1 MNGACQNCV
10 TEPEWEEED
19 VQSDNM
25 RMGALISSCVALGVD
40 LECLTDRERGLIQEV
55 FPVEVDVPELR
66 AKILK
71 GEDPLGDMFCALRS
85 SAERRAE
92 GQTFTPHEIVE
103 QMVSWAANKAVPVR
117 VVDPGTG
124 SGRFI
129 IRALKKFPSAKGIAI
144 DTDPVALLI
153 ARANAHV
160 CGLSQR
166 IDFRLCDY
174 REALIEKIN
183 GVTLYVGNP
192 PYVRHHDIASRWK
205 EWYAVTAKSLNL
217 PSSKLAGLHAHFFL
231 KTAKNMCPGDIGAF
245 ITSAEWLDVN
255 YGSSLRKLLV
265 KNLSL
270 DELHVFDP
278 VSLPFANAQV
288 TGVVVYFSSDVEGKA
303 VLVNRVKLPSDLGNV
318 HKAVRVDRAT
328 METSARWSTVGRE
341 RKKYPRGYVELGEY
355 FRVRRGTVTG
365 ANKIWIA
372 RRGDV
377 DLPDSVL
384 FPSVTK
390 ARELFAAGESLTS
403 DLELKCV
410 VDIPFDYQ
418 SLDDDS
424 VARIERYIAYAQSL
438 GVDRGYIARH
448 RRAWWSVG
456 LAKAAPILA
465 TYMARR
471 PPRFVRNCVGAR
483 HVNVVHGLY
492 PRFDC
497 TDRDLKLLVEYLN
510 NNVQLSDGRTYA
522 GGLTKFEPKE
532 MERLM
537 VPSFDLLREGC

>member
-25 RMGALISSCVALGVD
+25 RMGTLISSCVALGVD
-40 LECLTDRERGLIQEV
+40 LECLTDQERSLIQEV
-55 FPVEVDVPELR
+55 FPVEVDVPDLR
-66 AKILK
+66 AQILK

-85 SAERRAE
+85 STERRAE

-103 QMVSWAANKAVPVR
+103 QMVSWAANKVVPVR

-183 GVTLYVGNP
+183 GVTLYIGNP
-192 PYVRHHDIASRWK
+192 PYVRHHNITSRWK

-231 KTAKNMCPGDIGAF
+231 KTAENMCPGDIGAF

-265 KNLSL
+265 KHLSL

-288 TGVVVYFSSDVEGKA
+288 TGVVVYFSSDVGGKA

-318 HKAVRVDRAT
+318 RKAVRVDHLT
-328 METSARWSTVGRE
+328 METSARWSSVGRE

-403 DLELKCV
+403 DFELKCV

-438 GVDRGYIARH
+438 GVDRGYIACH

-456 LAKAAPILA
+456 LAEAAPILA

-492 PRFDC
+492 PRADC
-497 TDRDLKLLVEYLN
+497 VDRDLKLLVEYLN

-537 VPSFDLLREGC
+537 VPSFDMLREGS